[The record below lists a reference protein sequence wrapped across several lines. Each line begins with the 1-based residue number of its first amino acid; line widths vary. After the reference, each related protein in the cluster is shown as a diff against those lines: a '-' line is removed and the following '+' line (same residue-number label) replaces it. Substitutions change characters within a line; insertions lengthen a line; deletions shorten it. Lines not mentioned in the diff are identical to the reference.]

1 MKSIFHPSSW
11 DLERLKL
18 DRGILLCVLFL
29 MGLGL
34 VQIYSSSYI
43 LATENFQDGFMYFRK
58 QLLFS
63 FIGLTVLFSFALMP
77 TKFLLRWGWVIWIVA
92 IIGVIMTYVPGL
104 SVKAG
109 GAHRWIRLPGDLRFE
124 PTELLRVTFPF
135 ILSFWVKRFAEG
147 KWGLATWWAQL
158 FFMMGALVLVLKQPD
173 FGTVVISTVLIMSLL
188 FVYGLPWR
196 MIAIMLVCAIPVF
209 YVLVMREGYRRARL
223 EAFLDPWSDP
233 GEKGFQVIQSLLSF
247 FSGGFSGVG
256 LGQGQGKLFFLPE
269 AHTDFTLSVLA
280 EETGFI
286 GFFMIM
292 MVYGFLI
299 FRGFQIALRAKKN
312 QTESQVVAL
321 GLTVVLALSVLIN
334 VGVVLGMLPTKG
346 LTLPFLSYGGSSL
359 LSMCMAFGCLLNIER
374 GQRLATT

>member
-11 DLERLKL
+11 DLERYRL
-18 DRGILLCVLFL
+18 DRGILLCVIFL

-43 LATENFQDGFMYFRK
+43 LATENFQDGFLYFRK
-58 QLLFS
+58 QLIFS
-63 FIGLTVLFSFALMP
+63 VLGLSVLFSFAFMP
-77 TKFLLRWGWVIWIVA
+77 TQFLMRWGWVIWVVA
-92 IIGVIMTYVPGL
+92 IIGIMLTFIPSL
-104 SVKAG
+104 SIKAG
-109 GAHRWIRLPGDLRFE
+109 GAHRWIRMPGDLRFE
-124 PTELLRVTFPF
+124 PAELLRVSFPF
-135 ILSFWVKRFAEG
+135 VLAIWVKKFAEG
-147 KWGLATWWAQL
+147 KWGLASWWAQL
-158 FFMMGALVLVLKQPD
+158 FVMVGALVFVLKQPD
-173 FGTVVISTVLIMSLL
+173 FGTVVISTLLIMSLL
-188 FVYGLPWR
+188 FVYGLPWK
-196 MIAIMLVCAIPVF
+196 MIAALSIAAIPVF
-209 YVLVMREGYRRARL
+209 WILVMREGYRRARL
-223 EAFLDPWSDP
+223 EAFLDPWADP

-269 AHTDFTLSVLA
+269 AHTDFTLSVFA

-321 GLTVVLALSVLIN
+321 GLTVVLALSVMIN

-359 LSMCMAFGCLLNIER
+359 VSMCMAFGCLLNIER
-374 GQRLATT
+374 GQRLAS

>member
-1 MKSIFHPSSW
+1 MDFKSFLNNF
-11 DLERLKL
+11 DTERWKL

-43 LATENFQDGFMYFRK
+43 LATENFQDGFLYFRK

-63 FIGLTVLFSFALMP
+63 ILGLSVLFTFAFIPTQWLM
-77 TKFLLRWGWVIWIVA
+77 KWGWLLWMLAVA
-92 IIGVIMTYVPGL
+92 GIILTYVPSL
-104 SVKAG
+104 SIRAG

-124 PTELLRVTFPF
+124 PAELLRVSFPF
-135 ILSFWVKRFAEG
+135 ILAIWVKKFAEG
-147 KWGLATWWAQL
+147 RWNIASWWAQL
-158 FFMMGALVLVLKQPD
+158 FVMLGALGFVLKQPD
-173 FGTVVISTVLIMSLL
+173 FGTVVISSLLILSLL

-196 MIAIMLVCAIPVF
+196 MIVVALIAAIPIF
-209 YVLVMREGYRRARL
+209 YFLVMRVGYRRARL
-223 EAFLDPWSDP
+223 DAFLDPWADP

-286 GFFMIM
+286 GFFLIM

-312 QTESQVVAL
+312 NTDTQVVAL

-359 LSMCMAFGCLLNIER
+359 ISMCMAFGCLLNIDR
-374 GQRLATT
+374 GQRLAS